1 MNEQYND
8 FLKQE
13 TQDEFATEKI
23 NVISNCLLGN
33 YDQEGDYVIPQSIVS
48 ELVKVKKVKKSV
60 FKNSVFCSAF
70 VPGYGEVVFEVTFQ
84 KNTVKDLAMS
94 ELYVLENEYK
104 VNGYIQNT
112 IRTKISAFTDKLEGF
127 IENSYQNFNI
137 RLKNDDESGVKEFK
151 ITDEIYTLDYIS
163 AKRNFNL
170 NMAKL
175 TKKEY
180 NKLYKEYVTA
190 RLELLKGL
198 KTPFS
203 QTILERFNQ
212 EYSKIEKFF
221 LQTENYKAVSEL
233 LDKCIEDVQSTNP
246 LFAKQEQEFAEKS
259 KPIIEEFSK
268 RANEI
273 AVKAH
278 PKAVGDLSKA
288 DRLKNEELEQEMLE
302 HKTSAKPVKEPA
314 KTPEKASTPASGNSS
329 GSSKSNLDK
338 LKTLTSKVGAKSD
351 SAPLATSGAS
361 KPTAEKT
368 NPDLITENKQS
379 TPSSLENVLDKIEK
393 KVDEKDNSN
402 SRTIGDGRSF

>member
-94 ELYVLENEYK
+94 ELYMLENEYK

-127 IENSYQNFNI
+127 IENSYRNFNI
-137 RLKNDDESGVKEFK
+137 HLKGDEDNNVKEFK
-151 ITDEIYTLDYIS
+151 ITDEIYTLDYIN

-203 QTILERFNQ
+203 QTILERFNL

-233 LDKCIEDVQSTNP
+233 LDKCIEDIQSTNP

-259 KPIIEEFSK
+259 KPIIEDFSR
-268 RANEI
+268 RAGEI
-273 AVKAH
+273 AEKAH
-278 PKAVGDLSKA
+278 LKAVSDLSKA
-288 DRLKNEELEQEMLE
+288 DRIKNEQLEQEMQE
-302 HKTSAKPVKEPA
+302 HKTSAKPN
-314 KTPEKASTPASGNSS
+314 KTPEKASASASS
-329 GSSKSNLDK
+329 GSSGNNLDK

-351 SAPLATSGAS
+351 SAPLATNGAS
-361 KPTAEKT
+361 KPTAENT

-379 TPSSLENVLDKIEK
+379 ASSSLENELNKNEK
-393 KVDEKDNSN
+393 KVDDKGSDRADNKTAGTGRWFY
-402 SRTIGDGRSF
+402 RTL